1 MITAFV
7 SISAAPESIA
17 RLGAEIAE
25 LEGVREVYSVTG
37 DMDLLALL
45 WVRDH
50 EEVATVV
57 TERICRLSGVTNTKT
72 SIAFRSYSRAD
83 SGS

>member
-1 MITAFV
+1 VITGFV
-7 SISAAPESIA
+7 SISAAPDSIA

-25 LEGVREVYSVTG
+25 LPGVREVYSVTG
-37 DMDLLALL
+37 DMDLLAVL

-57 TERICRLSGVTNTKT
+57 TERICRLAGVVDTKT
-72 SIAFRSYSRAD
+72 SIAFRSYSK
-83 SGS
+83 SEQ